1 MLLQANQTEIIYD
14 MSVKNIVIHHTNFPH
29 VFFGQINNTA
39 VNPDNVG

>member
-29 VFFGQINNTA
+29 VFLAKLIILL
-39 VNPDNVG
+39 